1 MLFAELTDRNNFFRK
16 KYIENLINRFV
27 NASLKIEEIDDD
39 LANTVQAL
47 NIFYQT
53 EALELALSQEEGIL
67 QNPLG
72 QCNELKE
79 LIKLVSGEEYE
90 GFRTTRAE
98 VEGSNVPRTN
108 PRRIQ
113 QELYYMFDNYNNFIP
128 YTNEVDP
135 IYLKEA
141 QLHIRLLH
149 IHPFQDGNGRVSRII
164 LIRNLLHQNK
174 IPCVISKEVK
184 KEYCDLIENG
194 DEIGLAKLFQ
204 KLSKKEYNTMICM
217 YNELNRKGLLKENTM
232 TPDQQERYNIA
243 IGKEENKPEPEKATL
258 KNINNIVSIFK
269 YGEIQDETKRI
280 ITQRNC
286 RHKVIYD
293 LDSKDY
299 AVYFEDTKM
308 MIIRI
313 ENDPRLYMVK
323 QTTNG
328 LEFYIDQDKKY
339 SNEFEYEINNNRI
352 KEKETGYVKKFF

>member
-1 MLFAELTDRNNFFRK
+1 MLFAELTDKNNFFRK
-16 KYIENLINRFV
+16 KYIENLINRFI

-39 LANTVQAL
+39 LANTRQAL

-67 QNPLG
+67 QNPMG

-128 YTNEVDP
+128 YTDEVDP

-174 IPCVISKEVK
+174 VPCVITKEVK
-184 KEYCDLIENG
+184 KEYCELIENG

-204 KLSKKEYNTMICM
+204 KLSQKEYNTMICM
-217 YNELNRKGLLKENTM
+217 YNELNKKGLLKENTM

-243 IGKEENKPEPEKATL
+243 IGKEENIPQPEKATL
-258 KNINNIVSIFK
+258 KDINNIIKIFK
-269 YGEIQDETKRI
+269 HGEINDNNKIITKR
-280 ITQRNC
+280 NC
-286 RHKVIYD
+286 FFKVIYD
-293 LDSKDY
+293 LESNDY
-299 AVYFEDTKM
+299 AVYFEDAKR

-313 ENDPRLYMVK
+313 ENDPKLYMVK
-323 QTTNG
+323 LTIEG
-328 LEFYIDQDKKY
+328 LKFYVDEQEKY
-339 SNEFEYEINNNRI
+339 SNEFEYEINNNRTK
-352 KEKETGYVKKFF
+352 KEESGFVKKYF